1 MNKTILATAIFGLL
15 SVSSA
20 QAATVVGFKV
30 GGDLWQT
37 DATGTFNAD
46 SNVGNATG
54 LAQTY
59 DYDSDTQGSVWLA
72 IEHPI
77 PIVPNLKIRE
87 NRLEGS
93 ASKDS
98 SSFYY
103 NGVNFEGASS
113 VYNDL
118 SNTDFVLYYE
128 ILDNDVVS
136 LDLGAAYKQ
145 MHGSL
150 RVDGLSLGEGSAVAT
165 QRDIDS
171 GVIMAYGNAHV
182 GIPGIGLFGFA
193 DVMIG
198 VNETG
203 VHDYSAGLGWQFDS
217 IALDTLIRVGY
228 RDFSFDVDGFS
239 GTTQDMQ
246 FSGVFAGVEL
256 AF

>member
-1 MNKTILATAIFGLL
+1 MNKTIVATAILGLL

-30 GGDLWQT
+30 GGDLWQNE
-37 DATGTFNAD
+37 ATGTFNAD

-54 LAQTY
+54 PGQTY
-59 DYDSDTQGSVWLA
+59 NYDSETQGSVWLA

-77 PIVPNLKIRE
+77 PILPNLKIRE

-93 ASKDS
+93 ASKGS
-98 SSFYY
+98 SGFYY
-103 NGVNFEGASS
+103 NGINFEGASQ
-113 VYNDL
+113 VYNDV

-128 ILDNDVVS
+128 ILDNDIVS

-145 MHGSL
+145 MHGSF
-150 RVDGLSLGEGSAVAT
+150 RVDGFTGDELARVAT

-171 GVIMAYGNAHV
+171 GIVMGYGNAQV
-182 GIPGIGLFGFA
+182 GLPGLGLFAFA
-193 DVMIG
+193 DIMIG
-198 VNETG
+198 VNEAG
-203 VHDYSAGLGWQFDS
+203 VHDYSAGLGWQFDG
-217 IALDTLIRVGY
+217 IALDTLVRVGY

-246 FSGVFAGVEL
+246 FTGVFAGIEL

>member
-1 MNKTILATAIFGLL
+1 MNKTLVATAIFGLL
-15 SVSSA
+15 SVFSA

-54 LAQTY
+54 PAQTY
-59 DYDSDTQGSVWLA
+59 DYDSETQGSVWLA

-98 SSFYY
+98 SGFYY
-103 NGVNFEGASS
+103 NGVNFEGASQ

-128 ILDNDVVS
+128 ILDNDIVS
-136 LDLGAAYKQ
+136 LDLGAAYKK
-145 MHGSL
+145 MNGSL
-150 RVDGLSLGEGSAVAT
+150 RVDGFAGEELTRIAT

-171 GVIMAYGNAHV
+171 GVVMGYGNAHV
-182 GIPGIGLFGFA
+182 GVPGLGLFAFADIMIGL
-193 DVMIG
+193 
-198 VNETG
+198 NETG
-203 VHDYSAGLGWQFDS
+203 VHDYSAGLGWQFDG
-217 IALDTLIRVGY
+217 IALNTLVRVGY
-228 RDFSFDVDGFS
+228 RDFSFDVNGFS
-239 GTTQDMQ
+239 GTSQDMQ
-246 FSGVFAGVEL
+246 FTGVFAGVEL